1 MRARR
6 PTDPGLK
13 AARAERDR
21 LLRLEQRARARA
33 EAEAVTDGVAETV
46 ALSRA
51 RGSALTRPGAPAP
64 RGGRG
69 PSAQPYR
76 RQTGLDWL
84 AAKGRI
90 SEAGKA
96 AGERYGGVYRRVKLE
111 KAIPSTLGG
120 DPVRGGFVAPDLEA
134 VLAHGEGTALA
145 RRRLGEFRRRLLSH
159 PDLVAACD
167 LICGEEKT
175 PREVAGGEREA
186 ARLEAVLKVALDILA
201 AG

>member
-1 MRARR
+1 MRAYR

-21 LLRLEQRARARA
+21 LLRLEQRAKARA
-33 EAEAVTDGVAETV
+33 EAGAVADGVAETV

-51 RGSALTRPGAPAP
+51 RGSALTQPDAPAP

-69 PSAQPYR
+69 PSAKPYR
-76 RQTGLDWL
+76 RQTGLEWL

-90 SEAGKA
+90 GEAGKA
-96 AGERYGGVYRRVKLE
+96 AGERYGWAYRRVKLE

-134 VLAHGEGTALA
+134 VLAHGEGTVMA
-145 RRRLGEFRRRLLSH
+145 RRRLGDFRRRLLRQ

-175 PREVAGGEREA
+175 PREAAGGEREA

-201 AG
+201 SG